1 MFNAI
6 VQFVTENFILIISA
20 GFGGLV
26 LFGIHLTEHFQ
37 RETQDKLCWIEYSVF
52 FVALLF
58 MLPILGVGVT
68 SIYLFNGDK
77 ISPLLAFQVGLTS
90 PAIVKMII
98 TASANH
104 MGSKPV
110 KVEEGQ

>member
-1 MFNAI
+1 MDAI
-6 VQFVTENFILIISA
+6 NQLVSENLHLILSA

-37 RETQDKLCWIEYSVF
+37 RETQDKLCWRRYSVF
-52 FVALLF
+52 FIALLI

-77 ISPLLAFQVGLTS
+77 ISPVLAFQVGLTS
-90 PAIVKMII
+90 PAIVKAII
-98 TASANH
+98 TAGANQ

-110 KVEEGQ
+110 PVDEGQ